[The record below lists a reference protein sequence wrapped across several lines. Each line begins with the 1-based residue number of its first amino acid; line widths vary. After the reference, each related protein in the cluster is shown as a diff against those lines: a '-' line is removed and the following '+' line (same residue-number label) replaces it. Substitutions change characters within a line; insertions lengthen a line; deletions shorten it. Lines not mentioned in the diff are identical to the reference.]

1 MNSAQSACS
10 INIELL
16 KIILDWLGQQSTVIV
31 AVVGFVAAIIVA
43 KITSGLELNKALCLK
58 RAEAYESAR
67 CQLMRMTN
75 VYEIILGQMAAISQ
89 DTDSKSIDAKIALLV
104 TQFTKLGTVMEQD
117 EKLAR
122 IALYSTEL
130 PRQDARQLL
139 GEEPRFVNVITGI
152 LTKLQCGSSEEER
165 EALEGNLKQ
174 AINRFAPLMQNELQH
189 LYTIDEKLKND
200 MQKDKRLRKLF
211 QNA

>member
-1 MNSAQSACS
+1 M
-10 INIELL
+10 ETV
-16 KIILDWLGQQSTVIV
+16 KVILDWIGQQSTAIV
-31 AVVGFVAAIIVA
+31 AVVGFVASVIVA
-43 KITSGLELNKALCLK
+43 RITSGLELNKALCLK
-58 RAEAYESAR
+58 RAEAYEAAR

-152 LTKLQCGSSEEER
+152 LTKLQCGSSDEER
-165 EALEGNLKQ
+165 EALEGKLKQ

-189 LYTIDEKLKND
+189 LYTIDEKLKHD
-200 MQKDKRLRKLF
+200 MQKDKRLKKLLL
-211 QNA
+211 NP